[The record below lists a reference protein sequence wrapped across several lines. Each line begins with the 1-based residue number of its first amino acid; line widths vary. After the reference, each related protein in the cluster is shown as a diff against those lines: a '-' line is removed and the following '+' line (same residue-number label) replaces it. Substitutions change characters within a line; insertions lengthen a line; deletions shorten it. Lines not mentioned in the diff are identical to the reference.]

1 MPPKSIVRVP
11 RTQDSDSSNTT
22 TYPILVLSLT
32 QALNAANTS
41 VTYTNPTG
49 LGTLSSAGLYSA
61 PITLTATSGD
71 GTQSATANI
80 ILAPGAGTPL
90 TETKVAHVIS
100 IIAASLCRREHLAP
114 VVDPGFDITT
124 NLGCPTCAALTGSYI
139 SYTVAPGTPALS
151 YTWTL
156 VPGPGTVTFA
166 SQNAAST
173 PVSFSAAGSYTLQLS
188 VFDGLA
194 TGLRNDPR
202 DRQSASHRQ
211 RLRLHLPHHAPRRR
225 TSPHRFAHHSRPST
239 QRNLFNGGPITLT
252 ISGANPATLNLT
264 ADGNG
269 YVRYTYYGRDAG
281 NDVISGTAT
290 GWCCAPTF
298 SSNILNV
305 SWINEPVKLTSS
317 PVTGRFYTADGS
329 RIFNTLPMLG

>member
-173 PVSFSAAGSYTLQLS
+173 PVSFSAAGTYTLQLS

-194 TGLRNDPR
+194 TG
-202 DRQSASHRQ
+202 SAMTHVIVNPPVTGNGYGYTF
-211 RLRLHLPHHAPRRR
+211 LITPPAAGLLP
-225 TSPHRFAHHSRPST
+225 TGS
-239 QRNLFNGGPITLT
+239 PITLGLQLNG
-252 ISGANPATLNLT
+252 ISSTAAPSLSPSPEPTPPPSISPLMATVTSGTPTTAATPATMSS
-264 ADGNG
+264 AAPPPVGV
-269 YVRYTYYGRDAG
+269 VRRHS
-281 NDVISGTAT
+281 VR
-290 GWCCAPTF
+290 
-298 SSNILNV
+298 
-305 SWINEPVKLTSS
+305 TSS
-317 PVTGRFYTADGS
+317 T
-329 RIFNTLPMLG
+329 